1 MPLQSKGGHVMKKK
15 VVGPILCFVFII
27 GIVFGT
33 LYVVDHNRMKNN
45 EPVVFSTWGKQYVP
59 PVNDY
64 PIRNGV
70 NPDEEQSFVGT
81 VIEET
86 TSYMV
91 VEPAHDEYE
100 KTVADRIKIEYGT
113 DHIDYLYGTGRM
125 VVIYYKGDIN
135 TADGNMASIK
145 SDDISTEGFRE
156 WEMKVVPSNEPNNK
170 KIMEKTQP
178 HDSNTTSHWYKQY
191 NLYYHGLEDVII
203 TVDGEQHSL
212 AHALKRG
219 KITMSAILAKA
230 NQDVS
235 DGVIQDLR
243 YEDGGSAVFN
253 YPDYTIVKYHTLDG
267 NDDMYI
273 GTPDIGIDV
282 KNK

>member
-1 MPLQSKGGHVMKKK
+1 MKKK
-15 VVGPILCFVFII
+15 VIGPIFCFVFII
-27 GIVFGT
+27 ATVFGT
-33 LYVVDHNRMKNN
+33 LYAVDHQRMKNN

-70 NPDEEQSFVGT
+70 NPDEEQSFVGK

-86 TSYMV
+86 TTYMI
-91 VEPAHDEYE
+91 VEPEKDEYE
-100 KTVADRIKIEYGT
+100 RTVAEKIKIEYGT
-113 DHIDYLYGTGRM
+113 DHLDYLYGTGRL

-156 WEMKVVPSNEPNNK
+156 WEMKVVPSKEPNNK

-178 HDSNTTSHWYKQY
+178 QDSETTSHWYRQY

-212 AHALKRG
+212 THALKRG
-219 KITMSAILAKA
+219 KITVSAILAKA
-230 NQDVS
+230 NRDVA
-235 DGVIQDLR
+235 DGAIDELVYD
-243 YEDGGSAVFN
+243 DGGSQVYK

-282 KNK
+282 KDN

>member
-1 MPLQSKGGHVMKKK
+1 MPLQTKEAGCMKKK
-15 VVGPILCFVFII
+15 VVGPMLCFIFII
-27 GIVFGT
+27 GVVFGT
-33 LYVVDHNRMKNN
+33 LYAVDHQRMKNN

-59 PVNDY
+59 PENDY
-64 PIRNGV
+64 PLQNGV
-70 NPDEEQSFVGT
+70 NPEEEQSFVGK

-86 TSYMV
+86 TTYMI
-91 VEPAHDEYE
+91 VESEKDEYE
-100 KTVADRIKIEYGT
+100 RTVAEKIKIEYGT

-125 VVIYYKGDIN
+125 VVIYYKGKIN
-135 TADGNMASIK
+135 TDDGKMSSIK
-145 SDDISTEGFRE
+145 TDDISVEGFRD
-156 WEMKVVPSNEPNNK
+156 WKMKVVPSNELVTK
-170 KIMEKTQP
+170 KIYDKAQP
-178 HDSNTTSHWYKQY
+178 HDSDSESYWYRQY

-230 NQDVS
+230 NRDVA

-243 YEDGGSAVFN
+243 YKDGGSAVFK

-282 KNK
+282 KDR

>member
-1 MPLQSKGGHVMKKK
+1 MKRK
-15 VVGPILCFVFII
+15 VVGPILRFIFII
-27 GIVFGT
+27 AVVFGT
-33 LYVVDHNRMKNN
+33 LYVVDHHRMKNN

-64 PIRNGV
+64 PLRNGV

-86 TSYMV
+86 TSYMI
-91 VEPAHDEYE
+91 VEPAPDEYE
-100 KTVADRIKIEYGT
+100 KTVADRIKVEYGT

-125 VVIYYKGDIN
+125 VVIYYKGEIN
-135 TADGNMASIK
+135 TDDGKMSSIK
-145 SDDISTEGFRE
+145 SDDISTEGFRG
-156 WEMKVVPSNEPNNK
+156 WEMKVVLSDEKNNK
-170 KIMEKTQP
+170 KIVNKWQP
-178 HDSNTTSHWYKQY
+178 HDSDSSSHWYRQY

-203 TVDGEQHSL
+203 SVDGEQHSL

-230 NQDVS
+230 NRDVA
-235 DGVIQDLR
+235 DGIIDELVYR
-243 YEDGGSAVFN
+243 DGGSQVYK

-273 GTPDIGIDV
+273 GTPDIDIHIAD
-282 KNK
+282 K